1 MSRPSKSSST
11 ASLATF
17 RHKAPAALFACVA
30 AVATVAAC
38 GGGAGTGSGGGDK
51 VAVSLIT
58 KDSTNPFFVA
68 MQKGA
73 KAEAAKEGVDLT

>member
-1 MSRPSKSSST
+1 MTRNFKTTTTTTRSARRG
-11 ASLATF
+11 A
-17 RHKAPAALFACVA
+17 AALFACVA

-38 GGGAGTGSGGGDK
+38 GGGADTGSGGGDK